1 MRGIVFLLCVSVLY
15 ANDSFITSLE
25 YGKMLYENPRGVG
38 CMECHGRYGEG
49 ERIAKYTHKKQAKII
64 EAPRINNVEFKS
76 FKIALQEGKRVMPKY
91 YLTADEIAAM
101 YEYLQAVKKEQE

>member
-1 MRGIVFLLCVSVLY
+1 MRKIVFLLCASILY

-38 CMECHGRYGEG
+38 CMECHGVYGEG
-49 ERIAKYTHKKQAKII
+49 DRIAKYTHKKQAKII
-64 EAPRINNVEFKS
+64 EAPRINNVEFET
-76 FKIALQEGKRVMPKY
+76 FKTALQKGKRVMPKY
-91 YLTADEIAAM
+91 YLTADEIAAI